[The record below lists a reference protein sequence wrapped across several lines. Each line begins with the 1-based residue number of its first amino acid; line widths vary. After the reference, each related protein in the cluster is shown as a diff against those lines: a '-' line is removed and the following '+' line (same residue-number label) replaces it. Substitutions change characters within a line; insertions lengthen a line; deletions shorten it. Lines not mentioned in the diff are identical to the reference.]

1 MAGDTTTLES
11 STTDSATAPVPQNAR
26 GTGDLRAQLRRP
38 IPMRAIL
45 ALAQRIAERFQPER
59 IILFGSYAYGSPTPD
74 SDVDLLV
81 VMETQLRSREQ
92 RLEISRAIS
101 PRPFPLDIVV
111 CTPHELARRIARG
124 DTFLDEIATRGKVI
138 YERSRC

>member
-1 MAGDTTTLES
+1 MK
-11 STTDSATAPVPQNAR
+11 
-26 GTGDLRAQLRRP
+26 
-38 IPMRAIL
+38 AIH

-59 IILFGSYAYGSPTPD
+59 IILFGSYAYGDPAPE

-81 VMETQLRSREQ
+81 IMETKLRSREQ

-111 CTPHELARRIARG
+111 CTPQELAERIALG
-124 DTFLDEIATRGKVI
+124 DTFLYEIIIRGKVI
-138 YERSRC
+138 YERNCGRVG